1 MQAKVEKQKNNKVK
15 LNITVSKEEMTP
27 YFQSAYEKM
36 APSVTIQGFR
46 AGKAP
51 RKLIE
56 AEIGITRIMSEALD
70 MAVNENYI
78 KALEENKLQPVS
90 SPSIAI
96 SKYPLY
102 GQTAEAV
109 KDDFEFTMEIEVFPE
124 VSLGNYSK
132 LKIELPKKDE
142 VKLEDTEKVM
152 TELRRRKAS
161 FSDLDGAAKIGDLA
175 EISFA
180 GMVKKV
186 PIDSMTSKNHPVIL
200 GENTLIPGFEENIV
214 GMKKGEKKSF
224 KIKFPKDYHAKEF
237 AGKEAEFSVELIGLK
252 EVKLPELDDLFA
264 ADFGQPNIDALKK
277 AIKKNVEDE
286 AETHYQAELENRA
299 IDKVLPL
306 LKVEIP
312 VTMIDREVERMIEG
326 YSQRLAE
333 MKVSFE
339 SYLESMKKSAE
350 ELKKEMR
357 PQAEKNIKVGLL
369 LGKIIEEQKIDH
381 HDQEAG
387 KKAIQYL
394 VKELTK

>member
-1 MQAKVEKQKNNKVK
+1 MQTKMEKQKNNRVK
-15 LNITVSKEEMTP
+15 LNITVSKEEMIP
-27 YFQSAYEKM
+27 YFESAYEKM
-36 APSVTIQGFR
+36 APSITIQGFR
-46 AGKAP
+46 PGKAP

-70 MAVNENYI
+70 TAVNENYL
-78 KALEENKLQPVS
+78 KALEENKFQPVS

-124 VSLGNYSK
+124 VVLGDYSK
-132 LKIELPKKDE
+132 LKIDLPKKE
-142 VKLEDTEKVM
+142 ETKPEDAEKVM
-152 TELRRRKAS
+152 TELRRRKAT
-161 FSDLDGAAKIGDLA
+161 FSDLEGAAKIGDLA
-175 EISFA
+175 EISFK

-200 GENTLIPGFEENIV
+200 GDNTLIPGFEENIV
-214 GMKKGEKKSF
+214 GMKKAEKKSF
-224 KIKFPKDYHAKEF
+224 KIKFPKDYHAKEL
-237 AGKEAEFSVELIGLK
+237 AGKEAEFEVELNSLK
-252 EVKLPELDDLFA
+252 EVKLPELDDVFA
-264 ADFGQPNIDALKK
+264 ADFGQPNIKELKA
-277 AIKKNVEDE
+277 AIKKNVETE
-286 AETHYQAELENRA
+286 AESHYRAELENRA

-312 VTMIDREVERMIEG
+312 VVMIDKEVERMIEG
-326 YSQRLAE
+326 YSARLAE

-350 ELKKEMR
+350 ELKAEMR

-387 KKAIQYL
+387 KKAIAHL
-394 VKELTK
+394 VKALTK